1 MKIKISVILL
11 LFCSQLFSQN
21 DIKLRILND
30 TIYFNPT
37 KDEYFDPLIDFTL
50 YLELENVSCNSYVLY
65 FDSSKIVPYYFFK
78 DEINDRQLR
87 YDHNPCIQ
95 TLLYDADF
103 NRVNTSGG
111 FVSFDDEYSLEIL
124 SKMNLEDSLIIEEYK
139 FFKPQMDTFTF
150 RENYKY
156 NQHKLYIK
164 PHEIRRIN
172 VKMLI
177 PYFDINY
184 LNTYNLSNS
193 LDYYL
198 EFFIHNKKKSIKS
211 ILSKSEKKYLKTNNI
226 KIFNGTLHA
235 SRKVPLL
242 FKEII
247 VIEK

>member
-37 KDEYFDPLIDFTL
+37 KDEYFDPLIDCTL
-50 YLELENVSCNSYVLY
+50 YLELENVSCNNYVLY

-111 FVSFDDEYSLEIL
+111 VVSFDDEYSLEIL
-124 SKMNLEDSLIIEEYK
+124 NKMNLEDSIIFEEYK
-139 FFKPQMDTFTF
+139 FLKPQMDSF
-150 RENYKY
+150 RFLENYKY
-156 NQHKLYIK
+156 NQHKFYIK
-164 PHEIRRIN
+164 PNEIKRIN
-172 VKMLI
+172 VKMNI

-198 EFFIHNKKKSIKS
+198 EFFFHNKKKSIKS

-226 KIFNGTLHA
+226 KIFNGTLYA

-242 FKEII
+242 FREPSRK
-247 VIEK
+247 